1 MPNSINTPEPSES
14 KKISATG
21 EQSVAVGRD
30 AGTIIT
36 GNVTN
41 NFAARVTP
49 ITWVTFV
56 AALFLLAASTFPAW
70 KSAFEKDAPDAH
82 AIQPDL
88 LRTPHTGLEFWQN
101 KTRALMSSANKSGPL
116 IIDVPL
122 KREPFIIRFPK
133 IGNEQGLRIN
143 AWTSDSNFTI
153 KDSDRATRPP
163 FCSGCGYAAHTYF
176 NGKLFLGKHGFN
188 YFLGKRVSSYSTE
201 QDEIYV
207 SGVSSKEGHV
217 SFPDSQSRLYLTFWI
232 DHDGDDVFNIDEF
245 EFVRL
250 NFAD

>member
-1 MPNSINTPEPSES
+1 MPNPINTPEPPES
-14 KKISATG
+14 RKISATG

-41 NFAARVTP
+41 NVTGRVTP
-49 ITWVTFV
+49 IAWVTLV
-56 AALFLLAASTFPAW
+56 AALLLLAAGTFPAW
-70 KSAFEKDAPDAH
+70 KSAIEKGSKDVRT
-82 AIQPDL
+82 IQPDL
-88 LRTPHTGLEFWQN
+88 LRTPHAGLEFWQN
-101 KTRALMSSANKSGPL
+101 KARASMSLANKSDLP

-122 KREPFIIRFPK
+122 KREPFILRFPK
-133 IGNEQGLRIN
+133 IDEQGLRVN
-143 AWTSDSNFTI
+143 AWTSDYNFSI
-153 KDSDRATRPP
+153 EDSDRATLPP
-163 FCSGCGYAAHTYF
+163 FCSGCAYAAHAYF

-188 YFLGKRVSSYSTE
+188 YFLGKRVSSYSNE

-217 SFPDSQSRLYLTFWI
+217 DFPDAQSRLYLTFWI